1 MQRTYSDTP
10 EPRYVEKAKTAEN
23 FDIPAGSIDIADL
36 NVADAQ
42 ANQYLGTDSEGKA
55 AWKDAPKYTTVGTL
69 ISTDGGFQLDYG
81 NGGAILIP
89 MEGTDD
95 IIVDVDETNHKINI
109 HLDADVRAKL
119 AKVLTLPAQAP
130 AATEFVG
137 VGTNNAQKLMDA
149 SEARNALEVK
159 KQVVLTA
166 TEYAAIT
173 TKDPNTLYL
182 IVG

>member
-10 EPRYVEKAKTAEN
+10 EPRYVEQAKNVDNLPDVMKEH
-23 FDIPAGSIDIADL
+23 DSIKGIYA
-36 NVADAQ
+36 V
-42 ANQYLGTDSEGKA
+42 
-55 AWKDAPKYTTVGTL
+55 
-69 ISTDGGFQLDYG
+69 DGGFTIDYK
-81 NGGAILIP
+81 NDTTFHVPL
-89 MEGTDD
+89 EGTED
-95 IIVDVDETNHKINI
+95 IIVNVDETNKMINI

-137 VGTNNAQKLMDA
+137 VGTNNAQMLMNA
-149 SEARNALEVK
+149 AMARDALEVK
-159 KQVVLTA
+159 KQVVLTE

>member
-10 EPRYVEKAKTAEN
+10 EPRYVERAKNVDNLPDVTKEH
-23 FDIPAGSIDIADL
+23 DSIKGIYA
-36 NVADAQ
+36 V
-42 ANQYLGTDSEGKA
+42 
-55 AWKDAPKYTTVGTL
+55 
-69 ISTDGGFQLDYG
+69 DGGFAIDYK
-81 NGGAILIP
+81 NGTTFHVPL
-89 MEGTDD
+89 EGTED
-95 IIVDVDETNHKINI
+95 IIVDVDETNKMINI
-109 HLDADVRAKL
+109 HLDATVRAKL

-137 VGTNNAQKLMDA
+137 VSTNNAQKLMDA
-149 SEARNALEVK
+149 TEARNALEVK

>member
-36 NVADAQ
+36 NVKDAE
-42 ANQYLGTDSEGKA
+42 ANQYLGTDGEGKA
-55 AWKDAPKYTTVGTL
+55 AWKDAPAYTTVASL

-81 NGGAILIP
+81 NGGSILIP

-95 IIVDVDETNHKINI
+95 IIVDIDEKNHKINV
-109 HLDADVRAKL
+109 HLDATVRAKL
-119 AKVLTLPAQAP
+119 AKVLTLPANAP
-130 AATEFVG
+130 ATTEFVG
-137 VGTNNAQKLMDA
+137 VGTNNAQKLMTPA
-149 SEARNALEVK
+149 ESREALEVK

-166 TEYAAIT
+166 AEYAAIT